1 MVPLQWDVRTG
12 WPNAIESELREVAEC
27 YGHDYGWLKVGIT
40 GNPEIRRWAYKEW
53 DLMVVLYQSAS
64 LEHVKDMEDR
74 LINYLWDE
82 APFPVATCN
91 NERGGG
97 SLPDSP
103 PYYLYV
109 VWQVLIARATNRQTL
124 TYGELAKAIGS
135 RDE

>member
-1 MVPLQWDVRTG
+1 MVRLQWDVRTG
-12 WPNAIESELREVAEC
+12 RPNAIESELREVAAC

-40 GNPEIRRWAYKEW
+40 GNPEIRRHAYKGS
-53 DLMVVLYQSAS
+53 DLMVVLYQTAS
-64 LEHVKDMEDR
+64 REHVKDMEDR

-97 SLPDSP
+97 AGPLPDAP

-109 VWQVLIARATNRQTL
+109 AFDGPPSTKDARCKHCPRR
-124 TYGELAKAIGS
+124 KFV
-135 RDE
+135 